1 MSDNG
6 NKKKSPFGVAIQE
19 LGLELLLTVVCFG
32 IGALILWACGMDLQT
47 ILENDWAV
55 VIGFGIILVLFVVG
69 YAVVASIKKRKDA
82 KKDNQTDE
90 KKKFP

>member
-1 MSDNG
+1 
-6 NKKKSPFGVAIQE
+6 
-19 LGLELLLTVVCFG
+19 
-32 IGALILWACGMDLQT
+32 MDLQT

-82 KKDNQTDE
+82 EKGDQTDE